1 MSHWENTIKTASRNS
16 IFLQSPIYIYLINS
30 LKTPNSSTIYLKIY
44 IFSLSV
50 LFTFDTN
57 FVKTFGAS
65 GMTNLIALVKKE
77 FVGKSLKK
85 LVGTTIK
92 LTGTTRKFSRALKDK
107 GSNTAHKSSRCQ
119 KRLGDW

>member
-1 MSHWENTIKTASRNS
+1 M
-16 IFLQSPIYIYLINS
+16 
-30 LKTPNSSTIYLKIY
+30 YLKIH

-57 FVKTFGAS
+57 FIKVFGANS
-65 GMTNLIALVKKE
+65 MTTLIALVKKE

-92 LTGTTRKFSRALKDK
+92 VTGTIRKFSRALKDK
-107 GSNTAHKSSRCQ
+107 GSNTAHTSSRCQ
-119 KRLGDW
+119 KKLGGGVKGSGD

>member
-1 MSHWENTIKTASRNS
+1 M
-16 IFLQSPIYIYLINS
+16 
-30 LKTPNSSTIYLKIY
+30 
-44 IFSLSV
+44 SV

-57 FVKTFGAS
+57 FVKTYGKA
-65 GMTNLIALVKKE
+65 GMSNLIALVKKE

-92 LTGTTRKFSRALKDK
+92 VTGTIRKFSRALKDK

-119 KRLGDW
+119 QKLGDW